1 MSAAQEAS
9 RMVAEVRDDPAARI
23 RLAGDTYALR
33 GARRPFHAYRR
44 AVVAFMRWQQ
54 SRGVLN
60 ASDAEAPGSPWWR
73 AVNEDLLRD
82 ALEAKLLVEREDVV
96 ASRPTVQHWV
106 DFFRAPSARS
116 WYLAHNASVVAG
128 YLAHAELAEREGL
141 AERFFM
147 NVVLVRVLYAHALVF
162 DANLALG
169 RFALVA
175 MLVGH
180 PRARGPQA
188 LLSMKDV
195 LPVSYPIKNVTIEE
209 IIDSENRVFRMVD
222 VGVIA
227 PRAEALYAAS
237 ARVLG
242 EPRLLSLVDDGGP
255 AYAWP
260 AEHRQ
265 VWRPLRTPWLHRVV
279 DVVTRPASG
288 RAQPFPRAPA
298 LQDLGCGHE
307 DNGSGRVTGDVPKP
321 PHRRLLIAGVDD
333 GIRDDHGGEPGAQAH
348 RSRGVPSGRREG
360 GQRPLR
366 TGRDGRSADPA
377 G

>member
-1 MSAAQEAS
+1 MTAAHEAS
-9 RMVAEVRDDPAARI
+9 RMVAEVRDDPGARI

-33 GARRPFHAYRR
+33 GARRPFRAYRR

-60 ASDAEAPGSPWWR
+60 ALDAAAPGSPWWR

-169 RFALVA
+169 RFAPLA
-175 MLVGH
+175 TLVGH

-195 LPVSYPIKNVTIEE
+195 LPVSYPIKDVTIEE

-227 PRAEALYAAS
+227 PRAEALYAMS
-237 ARVLG
+237 ARALG
-242 EPRLLSLVDDGGP
+242 EPRLRWLVDDGGP

-260 AEHRQ
+260 AEHRH
-265 VWRPLRTPWLHRVV
+265 VWRPARTPWLHRVV
-279 DVVTRPASG
+279 DAVTRP
-288 RAQPFPRAPA
+288 RRAPLRGQGA
-298 LQDLGCGHE
+298 
-307 DNGSGRVTGDVPKP
+307 VVPTSERLCRSTTTADTNVSDSVAPSLARSHIP
-321 PHRRLLIAGVDD
+321 P
-333 GIRDDHGGEPGAQAH
+333 
-348 RSRGVPSGRREG
+348 
-360 GQRPLR
+360 RPVR
-366 TGRDGRSADPA
+366 
-377 G
+377 